1 MQNVSRNGIIFVV
14 MISNVLSVDALLLK
28 RMMKK
33 KSSENMLENG
43 SENNSEKNENLLSF
57 KSTYR
62 SALNA

>member
-1 MQNVSRNGIIFVV
+1 MQNVLRNGIIFVV
-14 MISNVLSVDALLLK
+14 MISSVLSVDALLLK

-33 KSSENMLENG
+33 SSENTLENG
-43 SENNSEKNENLLSF
+43 SENNSEKKENLFSF